1 MIILLKPNG
10 VKMPDVIIKEGD
22 DRNRRK
28 LWQERRELRLSALSV
43 RI

>member
-1 MIILLKPNG
+1 MRNLRFG
-10 VKMPDVIIKEGD
+10 VSIVGGIIKGGD

-28 LWQERRELRLSALSV
+28 LWQQRKELRLSALSV